1 MSMFSVCSRMRLPM
15 ICLAAIIAGCSG
27 GEARK
32 AKHMEKGQ
40 TFLAAGNFE
49 KARIEFRNALQIAP
63 NDSAVRF
70 ENGVADE
77 KLGNPREAGQFYQ
90 GAIDI
95 APDNVQARVAL
106 ARLYVLMGAPAQ
118 ALETVKPSLEKHP
131 DDASLLAVRAA
142 AREVLNDRPEALSDA
157 ERAVQLAPRNEEAV
171 AVLAGVYQAGGQS
184 DKAVALL
191 EGAVKQIPV
200 SARLRLELAEFYIQ
214 RKQDPQAE
222 GLLVELVRLKPAEK
236 AHRLRLAQFY
246 ARLNRTDDAE
256 RVLREG
262 IRALPD
268 DRSLKTSLVDF
279 LAQRRSRE
287 AAEKELQGFIA
298 QKPDDYSLRLA
309 LAKFYEQGKDDAKAE
324 AVYRDVIARSGTDGP
339 GLTARDRLAELRSR
353 HSDTAGADKL
363 LAEVLAKAPR
373 DDDALFLRANLAL
386 GQRDPKTAIA
396 DLRSVLRDQPNAL
409 GVMRVLA
416 RAHLANDEPAL
427 AEETMRRAVDANPTD
442 AAARM
447 DLVKLL
453 IDLGKPEQAKPIV
466 DELVRQQPNNLE
478 ALSAQFKIAMDGK
491 DLAKAKAVADAMVAT
506 NPKLGLGYYY
516 QGAMAEAAHD
526 PDAAIRLYSASLDQ
540 EMSTESLESITRV
553 LADQKRVPDALRR
566 LDEVA
571 ARFPTSAVPL
581 NIRGQ
586 LLMSQKRGAEGA
598 AAFVEAIRREPK
610 NWSGYRNLALAQ
622 LDAHDINTAIATLQA
637 AIGKV
642 ANPVQLEM
650 SLGVLYQQNGR
661 PDDAVRLYDA
671 ALRQDPQSDVIANNL
686 AMLLVDT
693 KRDPGSLER
702 AKELAAH
709 FSTSNNP
716 QLLDTYGWVLYKS
729 GEAAGALTALQAA
742 SSKAP
747 NLPVLWYHLGMAQ
760 LLSGQTEAARD
771 SLTRS
776 LKSGQ
781 TFSGVEEAKA
791 ALAKLARSA
800 SGDTAKS

>member
-1 MSMFSVCSRMRLPM
+1 MFKFTVDSRKRLALVCF
-15 ICLAAIIAGCSG
+15 AALVAGCSG

-32 AKHMEKGQ
+32 ASHMAKGE

-70 ENGVADE
+70 ENGVVAE

-90 GAIDI
+90 GAIDV
-95 APDNVQARVAL
+95 AQDNVPARSAL
-106 ARLYVLMGAPAQ
+106 GRLYILMGAPAQ

-131 DDASLLAVRAA
+131 DDPSLLAVRAA
-142 AREVLNDRPEALSDA
+142 AREVLKDLPAALSDA
-157 ERAVQLAPRNEEAV
+157 ERAVQLAPQNEDAV
-171 AVLAGVYQAGGQS
+171 AVLAGIYQAGGQS

-191 EGAVKQIPV
+191 EGAVKQLPA
-200 SARLRLELAEFYIQ
+200 STRLRLELAEFYIQ

-222 GLLVELVRLKPAEK
+222 TLLVDLVRLKPAEK
-236 AHRLRLAQFY
+236 AHRLRLALFY
-246 ARLNRTDDAE
+246 ARLNRSDDAE

-262 IRALPD
+262 IKALPG
-268 DRSLKTSLVDF
+268 DRSLKTALVDF

-287 AAEKELQGFIA
+287 VAEKELQAFIA

-309 LAKFYEQGKDDAKAE
+309 LAQFYEQGKDDTRAE
-324 AVYRDVIARSGTDGP
+324 GVYRDVIARSGTDGP

-353 HSDTAGADKL
+353 HNDAAGAGKL

-396 DLRSVLRDQPNAL
+396 DLRSVLRDQPNAV

-427 AEETMRRAVDANPTD
+427 AEETMRRAVDANPKD

-453 IDLGKPEQAKPIV
+453 INLGKPEQANPVV

-478 ALSAQFKIAMDGK
+478 ALGAQFKIAIGGK
-491 DLAKAKAVADAMVAT
+491 DLAKSKAVADAIVAS
-506 NPKLGLGYYY
+506 NPKLALGYYY
-516 QGAMAEAAHD
+516 QGIVAEAGHS
-526 PDAAIRLYSASLDQ
+526 PNDAVRLYSASLDQ
-540 EMSTESLESITRV
+540 EISTDSLESITRV
-553 LADQKRVPDALRR
+553 LADQKRVPEALKR
-566 LDEVA
+566 LDDVA
-571 ARFPTSAVPL
+571 AHFPTSAVPL
-581 NIRGQ
+581 NIKGQ
-586 LLMSQKRGAEGA
+586 LLMAQKRDAEGI
-598 AAFVEAIRREPK
+598 AAFAEAIKREPK
-610 NWSGYRNLALAQ
+610 NWAGYRNLAFAQ
-622 LDAHDINTAIATLQA
+622 LATHDVNTAIATLQD

-642 ANPVQLEM
+642 TNPVQVEV

-661 PDDAVRLYDA
+661 PDDAVRLYDS
-671 ALRQDPQSDVIANNL
+671 ALRQDPQSDLIANNL

-702 AKELAAH
+702 AKQLAAR
-709 FSTSNNP
+709 FSTSDNP
-716 QLLDTYGWVLYKS
+716 QLLDTYGWVLYRH

-747 NLPVLWYHLGMAQ
+747 NVPVLWYHLGMAQ
-760 LLSGQTEAARD
+760 LSSGQTDAARD

-781 TFSGVEEAKA
+781 AFSGMEEAKA
-791 ALAKLARSA
+791 ALDKLAKQG
-800 SGDTAKS
+800 SGDTVKS